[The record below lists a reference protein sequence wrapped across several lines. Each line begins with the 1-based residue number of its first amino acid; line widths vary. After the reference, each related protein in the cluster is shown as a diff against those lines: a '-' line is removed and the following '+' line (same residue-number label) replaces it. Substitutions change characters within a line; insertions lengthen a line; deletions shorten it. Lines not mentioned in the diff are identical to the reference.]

1 MQVDYLLQLVEHS
14 QAGGAPVSATHEAA
28 QQFEVDRVEAT
39 KRTVWV
45 TGCRSWYLDDR
56 GVPAAWP
63 WTMARFRELMTAPDL
78 SHFELVR

>member
-1 MQVDYLLQLVEHS
+1 VE
-14 QAGGAPVSATHEAA
+14 PTREAA
-28 QQFEVDRVEAT
+28 ESFEAARVEAT

-63 WTMARFRELMTAPDL
+63 WSIDRFRDLMQTPELSEYAVTGGVPAGLP
-78 SHFELVR
+78 R